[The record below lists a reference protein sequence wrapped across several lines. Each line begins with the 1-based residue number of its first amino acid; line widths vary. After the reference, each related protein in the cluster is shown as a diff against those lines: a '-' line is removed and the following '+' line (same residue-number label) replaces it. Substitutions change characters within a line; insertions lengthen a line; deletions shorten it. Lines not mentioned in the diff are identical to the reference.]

1 MLTVSPNEGGPA
13 GGGAAE
19 VTPVRY
25 VLSRGDLRE
34 VGCVKMTMPPG
45 GTRTLVMHVAK
56 VMSVL
61 LVAACGA
68 PSSHPSQPVSRPT
81 PTSLAELASTY
92 AIYVEPANT
101 AYSKLAMALC
111 FNGVT
116 ACVSASMSAAQP
128 LFRTYLSALTT
139 LNEKLP
145 SFQALLPVTAQADL
159 GQFRQAIATEI
170 SDLGNVVQDTDEPQF
185 WSDERRWAPETFK
198 TAAADNLVRADLG
211 LPAGQ

>member
-1 MLTVSPNEGGPA
+1 
-13 GGGAAE
+13 
-19 VTPVRY
+19 
-25 VLSRGDLRE
+25 
-34 VGCVKMTMPPG
+34 
-45 GTRTLVMHVAK
+45 
-56 VMSVL
+56 
-61 LVAACGA
+61 
-68 PSSHPSQPVSRPT
+68 
-81 PTSLAELASTY
+81 
-92 AIYVEPANT
+92 
-101 AYSKLAMALC
+101 
-111 FNGVT
+111 
-116 ACVSASMSAAQP
+116 MSAAQP